1 MYHFILSE
9 KFRNDEGDLQDVSFP
24 FLVGTDTPNAVS
36 QEMMISNI
44 IQSEDVVIVASRI
57 SHLVDVATQGATNEN
72 FSVKFRVRTGNAGG
86 SEDIEKLRGF
96 AQLTIED

>member
-57 SHLVDVATQGATNEN
+57 SHLVDVATQGASNEK
-72 FSVKFRVRTGNAGG
+72 SVKFRVRTGNTGG
-86 SEDIEKLRGF
+86 SEDMEKLRGF
-96 AQLTIED
+96 SQLTIED